1 MEYCMKPSS
10 IIYVWKEKGPEKPVA
25 KIFESTNVSCH
36 HRNFKRFRLEIC
48 EKFYFEIWANFDH

>member
-1 MEYCMKPSS
+1 MKPSS